1 MRPEVLRMV
10 LLQDLRLESLRAWPS
25 MREVPIVGWLQII
38 VVIALSELWRYEN
51 VPASAAH
58 RDPHAGR
65 CTCTCRSSASILRA
79 SSLEILA
86 GIRRPR

>member
-1 MRPEVLRMV
+1 
-10 LLQDLRLESLRAWPS
+10 

-51 VPASAAH
+51 APASDASAC
-58 RDPHAGR
+58 RDRKMKCA
-65 CTCTCRSSASILRA
+65 CRSSASILRA
-79 SSLEILA
+79 SSLETLA